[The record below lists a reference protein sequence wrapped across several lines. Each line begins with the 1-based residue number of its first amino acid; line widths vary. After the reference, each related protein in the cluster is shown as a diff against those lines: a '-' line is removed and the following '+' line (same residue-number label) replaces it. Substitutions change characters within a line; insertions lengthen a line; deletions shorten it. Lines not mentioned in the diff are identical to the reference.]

1 MYKVV
6 IYDDKSQQIVF
17 FGPEFACKQYA
28 NTVHPNGLFTDF
40 TGKEWNVKI
49 MPM

>member
-1 MYKVV
+1 MYKGI
-6 IYDDKSQQIVF
+6 IYDGKSQQIVF
-17 FGPEFACKQYA
+17 VGPEFACKQYA
-28 NTVHPNGLFTDF
+28 NTVHPNGVFTDF

>member
-1 MYKVV
+1 MYKVI

-17 FGPEFACKQYA
+17 FGPEFACEQYV
-28 NTVHPNGLFTDF
+28 NTVHPNGVFI

>member
-6 IYDDKSQQIVF
+6 IYNGKSQQIVF
-17 FGPEFACKQYA
+17 VGPEFACKQYV
-28 NTVHPNGLFTDF
+28 NTVHPKGVFVDF